1 MQNEM
6 IKAVRLNNYFMD
18 LYTTQCGKR
27 LCRFQLHPSSNR
39 VLDGKLTEN
48 ILHSY
53 IDYYLDIVKDTFENR
68 KYIVKKNRIIDPVE
82 LNNRIFVVHVIGNNN
97 PLGVFKLSI
106 VEHYSKDARFISKI
120 VAAYEEYYKDLR
132 LYFSSKCYY
141 GY

>member
-1 MQNEM
+1 MQNEI

-27 LCRFQLHPSSNR
+27 LCRFQLYPSSNR
-39 VLDGKLTEN
+39 VLDGRLTEN
-48 ILHSY
+48 IIHSY

-68 KYIVKKNRIIDPVE
+68 KYIVKKNSIMEPVE
-82 LNNRIFVVHVIGNNN
+82 LSNRIFVVHVIGNNI

-106 VEHYSKDARFISKI
+106 VEHYSKDAHFISKI
-120 VAAYEEYYKDLR
+120 VAAYEEYYRDLR
-132 LYFSSKCYY
+132 LYSSSKCYY